1 MIWPCFVFII
11 SGFISCCIMI
21 NYITYFIFTWIL
33 MSKLLF
39 SLRGVPEDE
48 AIEIRALLDASELE
62 YYETSSGNWG
72 VSMPAFWVVN
82 NEDYEEAQNLL
93 NEYHQK
99 RAVSQRKLYEQLKK
113 EGKHPGIKDVF
124 LLKPFRFMVYI
135 AGVVFILYLSIKM
148 LFEFGL

>member
-1 MIWPCFVFII
+1 VVNYIAFFFII
-11 SGFISCCIMI
+11 
-21 NYITYFIFTWIL
+21 WIL

-48 AIEIRALLDASELE
+48 AIEIRSLLNESELE

-72 VSMPAFWVVN
+72 VSMPALWVVN
-82 NEDYEEAQNLL
+82 NEDFEEAQNLL
-93 NEYHQK
+93 NEYHQN
-99 RAVSQRKLYEQLKK
+99 RAVSHRKLYERLKK
-113 EGKHPGIKDVF
+113 EGKHLGVKDVF

-135 AGVVFILYLSIKM
+135 AGVTFILYLSIRM